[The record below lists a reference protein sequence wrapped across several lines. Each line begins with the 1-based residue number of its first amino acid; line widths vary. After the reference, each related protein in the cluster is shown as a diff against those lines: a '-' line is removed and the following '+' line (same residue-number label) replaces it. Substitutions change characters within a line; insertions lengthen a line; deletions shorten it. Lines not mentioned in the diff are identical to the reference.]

1 MAECIYLSAD
11 YCAVSVCMTAGGMMK
26 VAETGNGWAGSTGAK
41 VTDQKPVFHHCYVP
55 LREGARVVGHTVPTG
70 SDLKIEA
77 Y

>member
-1 MAECIYLSAD
+1 
-11 YCAVSVCMTAGGMMK
+11 MK

-77 Y
+77 N